1 MRMINRLGEPHTV
14 STNDASPPYPSH
26 STPLVGKALPP
37 TKGAGVQLE
46 CELSADLQHVYLL
59 LAELN
64 EPDRKYGFGR
74 EELRA
79 QVTISAGG
87 ATLARCTSAAG
98 QRRGTSVVWG
108 QLLQMRIGEHRAL
121 QLSSDLKVSIKCGTS
136 TVGVA
141 EVLFRATEVNSSL
154 AQQRSFETEIA
165 AIQLEVK
172 HRPQQT
178 RIVHHSLTLEQMLHA
193 RQRDLKKKG
202 VWMLLRAEQ
211 ATSTLTLVAP
221 QRVTPASDS
230 Q

>member
-1 MRMINRLGEPHTV
+1 M
-14 STNDASPPYPSH
+14 
-26 STPLVGKALPP
+26 
-37 TKGAGVQLE
+37 QLE
-46 CELSADLQHVYLL
+46 CELSGDLQHVYLL

-87 ATLARCTSAAG
+87 ATLARCTSVAG
-98 QRRGTSVVWG
+98 QKRGTSVVWG

-121 QLSSDLKVSIKCGTS
+121 QLSSDLKVSVRCGTS
-136 TVGVA
+136 VA
-141 EVLFRATEVNSSL
+141 EVIFRATEVNTSL

-165 AIQLEVK
+165 AIQLEMK

-178 RIVHHSLTLEQMLHA
+178 RIVHHSLSLEQMLHA
-193 RQRDLKKKG
+193 RQRDLMKKG
-202 VWMLLRAEQ
+202 VWMLFRAEQ
-211 ATSTLTLVAP
+211 ATSTLTPVAP
-221 QRVTPASDS
+221 QQVTPASDS